1 MHGKQ
6 FSSIKR
12 WIATSLLSLL
22 TIAFVWQGMFLA
34 NNTAMADSMMLADA
48 GDQIENKV
56 NRGLEETKD
65 FVDDTKKQVKQTANK
80 NASKVDSATDNNS
93 LLENK
98 AERDSDRIEQKANKD
113 AARTK
118 GAVDK
123 TQNVVE
129 STIDNIK
136 DAFSN

>member
-12 WIATSLLSLL
+12 WIATSILSLL

-48 GDQIENKV
+48 GDRIENKV

-65 FVDDTKKQVKQTANK
+65 FIDDTKKQVKQTANK

-98 AERDSDRIEQKANKD
+98 AEKDSDRIEQKANKD

-136 DAFSN
+136 NVFSN

>member
-1 MHGKQ
+1 MRTKQ

-12 WIATSLLSLL
+12 RIATSILSLL
-22 TIAFVWQGMFLA
+22 TIAFFWQSTFLA
-34 NNTAMADSMMLADA
+34 NDAAMADSMMLADA
-48 GDQIENKV
+48 GDRVENKV
-56 NRGLEETKD
+56 NSGLEETKD
-65 FVDDTKKQVKQTANK
+65 FIDDTKKQVKQTANQ

-93 LLENK
+93 FLENK

-118 GAVDK
+118 EAVDK

-129 STIDNIK
+129 STIENIK
-136 DAFSN
+136 DVFGN

>member
-1 MHGKQ
+1 MHAKQ

-12 WIATSLLSLL
+12 WIATSILSLL
-22 TIAFVWQGMFLA
+22 TMAFVWQGIFSA
-34 NNTAMADSMMLADA
+34 NDTAMADSVMLADT
-48 GDQIENKV
+48 GDRIENLV
-56 NRGLEETKD
+56 DRGLEESKD
-65 FVDDTKKQVKQTANK
+65 FIDDTKKQVKQTANK

-93 LLENK
+93 FLENK

-118 GAVDK
+118 EAVDK